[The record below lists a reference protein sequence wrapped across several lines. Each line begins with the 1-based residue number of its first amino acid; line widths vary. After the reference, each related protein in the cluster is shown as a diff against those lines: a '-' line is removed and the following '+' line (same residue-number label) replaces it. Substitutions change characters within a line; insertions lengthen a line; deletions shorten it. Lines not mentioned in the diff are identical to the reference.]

1 MNVKKVNSQRNIQSN
16 LSSIYNKKLKNSLAS
31 PNKISP
37 IKILNSSK
45 QNNKNKKEN
54 LILNLKNFPSSKKK
68 STKTTNNSIKKSE
81 LNSFFET

>member
-16 LSSIYNKKLKNSLAS
+16 LNSIYNKKLKNSLAS

-54 LILNLKNFPSSKKK
+54 LILNLKNFPISKKK
-68 STKTTNNSIKKSE
+68 E
-81 LNSFFET
+81 